1 MPDWPLCFLEINP
14 PVEVSALRGMWRA
27 CRYPACAA
35 VVLVLALAAGCGPR
49 APYACVRVSG
59 KVTYDDGSL
68 IPAEQ
73 IRVTFVPQAPPI
85 NATVQP
91 HSGSAAVDVK
101 SGKFAAATTY
111 SLNGGIIAGK
121 HKVLVYAYSGGKL
134 RTDLVPNEYSDPGTT
149 PLLVDTSQLPFD
161 IKVRKPK

>member
-1 MPDWPLCFLEINP
+1 MPGWPLRFLEINP
-14 PVEVSALRGMWRA
+14 TVEVSALRRMLGAFRGTV
-27 CRYPACAA
+27 CAA
-35 VVLVLALAAGCGPR
+35 ILLALALAAGCGSR
-49 APYACVRVSG
+49 DPYACVRVSG

-134 RTDLVPNEYSDPGTT
+134 RTDLAPKEYSDPGTT